1 MRASLRRIHGSR
13 LAVSGIA
20 LGSALLLASAAS
32 AHESLSVGKAS
43 ADQGQEA
50 NVPLTVSSDDPVQG
64 FVLVFEWD
72 GDEAEGVD
80 LTPAEGSG
88 KALQGADLVVKRVED
103 DFMVF
108 SVVMD
113 TDGKDQEKIPAG
125 DNTPIGTARLRC
137 KGSTTTV
144 LRLVDDKYA
153 MVDGGPTLSN
163 LISVGGRSIREEDG
177 LELSDGALTCGE
189 GEPAGEI
196 TFTCGGNLKSDGNPS
211 NARGSIG
218 ERAEVNFYYKDPGSG
233 SGPRDRIQGLSMA
246 LTFDCDLFADDD
258 IDDSDGVLDDVN
270 AEFIHVSVDN
280 NNSTGDGDG
289 CELTVGVLVD
299 AKSPFDGRTLPA
311 TNEYERLFSV
321 HFGIEEDA
329 PCGDCLD
336 IKFKDGLNGGGKT
349 PVKNLV
355 SINFNSQKPDL
366 KNCRLCV
373 EGESHF
379 VRGNCNFSEG
389 RDPVDISDAAAMVGY
404 IFLDGEWKFSAP
416 CKDACDAND
425 DGRLDAGD
433 IVFVLN
439 YLFVPG
445 KKKPPAP
452 GPNTAGP
459 DPTGDSLDCDVD
471 SNDC

>member
-1 MRASLRRIHGSR
+1 MNSRASLRRIHGSR
-13 LAVSGIA
+13 LAVSAIA
-20 LGSALLLASAAS
+20 LGSALLLASTAT
-32 AHESLSVGKAS
+32 AHEALSVGKAS
-43 ADQGQEA
+43 ADAGQEA
-50 NVPLTVSSDDPVQG
+50 NVPLTISSDDPVQG

-72 GDEAEGVD
+72 GDAAEGVD
-80 LTPAEGSG
+80 LTPSEGSG

-113 TDGKDQEKIPAG
+113 TDGKDQEKIPGG
-125 DNTPIGTARLRC
+125 DNTQIGTAKFRC
-137 KGSTTTV
+137 KGSTTV

-177 LELSDGALTCGE
+177 LELGNGELSCGE
-189 GEPAGEI
+189 AAEGEV
-196 TFTCGGNLKSDGNPS
+196 TFACGGNLKSDGNPS

-218 ERAEVNFYYKDPGSG
+218 SSSRVNFFYKDPGSG
-233 SGPRDRIQGLSMA
+233 DGPEDRIQGFSMA
-246 LTFDCDLFADDD
+246 VTYSCDLFADDD
-258 IDDSDGVLDDVN
+258 IEGTGGALDEAN
-270 AEFIHVSVDN
+270 AEFVHLSVDN
-280 NNSTGDGDG
+280 NNSSGDGDG
-289 CELTVGVLVD
+289 CEFTVGVLID

-311 TNEYERLFSV
+311 TNEFERLFSID
-321 HFGIEEDA
+321 FGIEDDA

-336 IKFKDGLNGGGKT
+336 IRFKDGVDGDGT
-349 PVKNLV
+349 VAVKNLV
-355 SINFNSQKPDL
+355 SINFNSQKPEL
-366 KNCRLCV
+366 VNCKLCV
-373 EGESHF
+373 EGQGHF

-404 IFLDGEWKFSAP
+404 IFLDGEWKFRAP

-445 KKKPPAP
+445 KKKPPSP
-452 GPNTAGP
+452 GPTNAGP
-459 DPTGDSLDCDVD
+459 DPTNDSLDCDVD
-471 SNDC
+471 SKDC